1 MTFII
6 YTILGIVQGITEPI
20 PVSSSGHI
28 LMFKEII
35 EKIGQLNIHINYEA
49 FAIISNFGSLLAI
62 CVIFK
67 DDIINLFK
75 GFFGYLKTKDK
86 KYKENYKYSWLI
98 IFGTIPAGIAG
109 LVVAKLRSFKCI
121 SRECEIYG
129 LDVTCNSNILIYCK
143 RL

>member
-20 PVSSSGHI
+20 PISSSGHI
-28 LMFKEII
+28 LIFKELI

-62 CVIFK
+62 CIIFRH
-67 DDIINLFK
+67 DILDLFR

-86 KYKENYKYSWLI
+86 KYQENYKYSWLI
-98 IFGTIPAGIAG
+98 IIGTIPAGVAG
-109 LVVAKLRSFKCI
+109 LIVAKIRSFKCTC
-121 SRECEIYG
+121 RKHKIYG
-129 LDVTCNSNILIYCK
+129 LDATRNGSVSVYCK
-143 RL
+143 KL